1 MKNIEHIE
9 VKDLKIGTIDARQEI
24 LARDPAKRQLF
35 MNSFYAPPSFRAENL
50 VSGDKFIICGL
61 SDTRFKI

>member
-9 VKDLKIGTIDARQEI
+9 VKDLKIGTIDDRQEI

-35 MNSFYAPPSFRAENL
+35 MNSFLCATVFSRRE
-50 VSGDKFIICGL
+50 
-61 SDTRFKI
+61 SD